1 MSLLRS
7 SLSLTLSLSLA
18 LPSVAMA
25 GPPPPPP
32 PKGTAS
38 APDQPP
44 DPNTISA
51 EEKLNWAKKLFK
63 EATAAHEAE
72 DFYNSVIKFEQAYTF
87 APDKHIFAYNIGQ
100 DAWELKDC
108 ARVKQ
113 YLELFL
119 IKETAKEDL
128 RKKAQELLAKA
139 DGNSEC
145 VTGNTSPQPTN
156 PTQPKTSGPAEDSED
171 PLLQKKRK
179 GGGDDEIED
188 DGPRKRGSSGLLIG
202 GVILT
207 VAGIGAAG
215 AGIGTMFAAK
225 TKAQA
230 ATDAAN
236 TGATTK
242 FPQGRFDDDVQGQ
255 VKSAKTLNIVAPI
268 LIGVGGA
275 MLIGGIVM
283 IVIDRGNKK
292 NSRGFYANGGR
303 RVQLTGLGAAPLPGG
318 GATGSLALSF

>member
-1 MSLLRS
+1 LIRMSLLRS

-32 PKGTAS
+32 PKGTA
-38 APDQPP
+38 ATPDQPP

-51 EEKLNWAKKLFK
+51 EEKLKWAKKLFG

-100 DAWELKDC
+100 DAWELRDC

-145 VTGNTSPQPTN
+145 VTGGTAPNPSN
-156 PTQPKTSGPAEDSED
+156 PTRRATQGPADDSED
-171 PLLQKKRK
+171 PLLTKKKKRQRRRDRRRRPQEARRLRPPDRRRHPR
-179 GGGDDEIED
+179 GRRRRRRRRRRRHDVRREEQ
-188 DGPRKRGSSGLLIG
+188 GPGRDRRRRAEQRPPTSRR
-202 GVILT
+202 
-207 VAGIGAAG
+207 
-215 AGIGTMFAAK
+215 
-225 TKAQA
+225 A
-230 ATDAAN
+230 AT
-236 TGATTK
+236 TAT
-242 FPQGRFDDDVQGQ
+242 
-255 VKSAKTLNIVAPI
+255 
-268 LIGVGGA
+268 
-275 MLIGGIVM
+275 
-283 IVIDRGNKK
+283 
-292 NSRGFYANGGR
+292 SR
-303 RVQLTGLGAAPLPGG
+303 
-318 GATGSLALSF
+318 ATSSPPRPSTSSPRS

>member
-7 SLSLTLSLSLA
+7 SLSLSLSLSLA

-32 PKGTAS
+32 PKGTATT
-38 APDQPP
+38 PDQPP

-51 EEKLNWAKKLFK
+51 EEKLKWAKKLFG
-63 EATAAHEAE
+63 EATAAHDSE

-100 DAWELKDC
+100 DAWELRDC

-145 VTGNTSPQPTN
+145 VTGNNAPVSSN
-156 PTQPKTSGPAEDSED
+156 PTQPRTSGPAEDSED
-171 PLLQKKRK
+171 PLLKKKK

-188 DGPRKRGSSGLLIG
+188 DGPKKRGASGLLIG

-207 VAGIGAAG
+207 VVGVGAAG
-215 AGIGTMFAAK
+215 AGLGTLFAAK
-225 TKAQA
+225 SKAQA
-230 ATDAAN
+230 ASDAAN
-236 TGATTK
+236 PSATTN
-242 FPQGRFDDDVQGQ
+242 FPQGNYDDDVQGN
-255 VKSAKTLNIVAPI
+255 VKSAKTLNLVAPI

-275 MLIGGIVM
+275 ALIGGIVM

-292 NSRGFYANGGR
+292 KQKGFYANQG
-303 RVQLTGLGAAPLPGG
+303 RVQLAGLGAAPLPGG
-318 GATGSLALSF
+318 GATGSLALRF